1 VNREAGFSLIE
12 LLLCVAIIG
21 LLTGMTLPLYQSY
34 QNSNDVDLDTQSV
47 AAMLR
52 RAELYA
58 RTMNGDNSWG
68 VKVQSGSATL
78 FKGASYAT
86 RDTTVDETDALPSV
100 ITFSGTL
107 SEVVFTK
114 FTATPSATG
123 TIILTHT
130 ANNDARTITL
140 NAKGMVDY

>member
-130 ANNDARTITL
+130 ANNDVRTITL

>member
-1 VNREAGFSLIE
+1 MNREAGFSLIE

-130 ANNDARTITL
+130 ANNDVRTITL

>member
-1 VNREAGFSLIE
+1 MNREAGFSLIE